1 MTPSLKETPMSEA
14 RIGYSAENGVA
25 RIVLDQIAKHN
36 AMSFSMWSD
45 LPGAVD
51 KALADPS
58 VRVITVEGAGE
69 KAFCSGADISQFG
82 EQRAGPQAVAAYNN
96 AVNGGYGALSN
107 ATKPT
112 VAIIRGIC
120 FGGGMALA
128 MCCDLRIAA
137 TGSRYRIPAG
147 RLGLGYGYD
156 AVMQLVRRLGAGA
169 VAEILFTAKILSA
182 EEARS
187 LGVLQQLYPADSF
200 DAEAA
205 AYVGLI
211 AENAPLTLA
220 AVKRTL
226 LDVDRLEADRDPA
239 AVAAIVAA
247 CYASADYQEGQA
259 AFKEKRTPRFTGR

>member
-1 MTPSLKETPMSEA
+1 MSEA
-14 RIGYSAENGVA
+14 RIRYSAENGVA
-25 RIVLDQIAKHN
+25 RIVLDQLAKHN
-36 AMSFSMWSD
+36 AMSFSMWSA

-51 KALADPS
+51 QALADPS

-82 EQRAGPQAVAAYNN
+82 EQRSGPDAVKAYSD
-96 AVNGGYGALSN
+96 AVNGGYRALSE

-112 VAIIRGIC
+112 VAVIRGIC

-156 AVMQLVRRLGAGA
+156 AVMQLVRRLGPSA
-169 VAEILFTAKILSA
+169 VAEILFTAKIFTA
-182 EEARS
+182 EEAQR
-187 LGVLQQLYPADSF
+187 LGVLQRLYPAEEF
-200 DAEAA
+200 DAEVA
-205 AYVGLI
+205 AYIGLI

-226 LDVDRLEADRDPA
+226 LDVDVPEAERNPA

-247 CYASADYQEGQA
+247 CYASEDYQEGQA
-259 AFKEKRTPRFTGR
+259 AFKEKRTPRFIGR

>member
-1 MTPSLKETPMSEA
+1 MSEA
-14 RIGYSAENGVA
+14 RIGYSAKGGVA
-25 RIVLDQIAKHN
+25 RIVLDQVAKHN

-45 LPGAVD
+45 LPGAVNQ
-51 KALADPS
+51 AVADPD

-82 EQRAGPQAVAAYNN
+82 EQRSGPDAVAAYNK
-96 AVNGGYGALSN
+96 AVDLGYRALGEAS
-107 ATKPT
+107 KPT
-112 VAIIRGIC
+112 VAVIRGIC

-128 MCCDLRIAA
+128 MSCDLRIAA

-156 AVMQLVRRLGAGA
+156 AVMRLVRRLGPGP
-169 VAEILFTAKILSA
+169 VAEILFTAKILTA
-182 EEARS
+182 EEARGY
-187 LGVLQQLYPADSF
+187 GVLQQLYPAESF
-200 DAEAA
+200 EAEAA

-226 LDVDRLEADRDPA
+226 LDVDLPEAERNQEL
-239 AVAAIVAA
+239 VAKMVAA

-259 AFKEKRTPRFTGR
+259 AFKAKRSPVFTGR